1 MFTIREEKIYQVKLN
16 DGREIDFVVTDEDDE
31 TYRLE
36 SRDCLGEYVP
46 ATQLDGWLDDLW
58 NHQFPA
64 ELKELIVPTQ
74 RKHKTPRGKVL
85 DETRYLFLPSAAEIF
100 PEEDCYGDEGLYEQ
114 MEYYKIPQNR
124 IRCKQ
129 KGDPYPDWYW
139 TSSADSGNSTYWCYT
154 YSSGNAGSTAATNT
168 SIAAPVCFRIRK
180 S

>member
-46 ATQLDGWLDDLW
+46 ATRLDEWLADLW
-58 NHQFPA
+58 ENQFPA
-64 ELKELIVPTQ
+64 ELKERIVPTQ
-74 RKHKTPRGKVL
+74 RKHKPYRGKVIE
-85 DETRYLFLPSAAEIF
+85 ETRNLFLPSAAEIF

-114 MEYYKIPQNR
+114 MEYYKVPQNR

-139 TSSADSGNSTYWCYT
+139 TSSAYSGISTNWCYT
-154 YSSGNAGSTAATNT
+154 GSYGAAASYNATYT